1 MHIQAE
7 IHTDQ
12 QTCQPKDQTPMIPGS
27 DKNTE
32 NTILVYKI
40 TERVYKYF
48 ECIVRQKLGVIETFA
63 DANST
68 R

>member
-1 MHIQAE
+1 
-7 IHTDQ
+7 
-12 QTCQPKDQTPMIPGS
+12 MIPGS

-40 TERVYKYF
+40 TERVYKYI